1 MCSLYVLIIVGF
13 SLVTSHYGIEIRI
26 LALIAAVPENCQSF
40 TFHCFS
46 TDTRCFST
54 DTRCNKLY
62 LTSVIVN
69 ITIFYIIVVDGEVK
83 QEIEQSI

>member
-1 MCSLYVLIIVGF
+1 MCSLYVLIIVSF
-13 SLVTSHYGIEIRI
+13 SLVTCHNGIKIRI
-26 LALIAAVPENCQSF
+26 LALIASVPENCQSF
-40 TFHCFS
+40 TFHCV
-46 TDTRCFST
+46 ST

-62 LTSVIVN
+62 LSSVIVN

>member
-1 MCSLYVLIIVGF
+1 MCFLYVLIIVSF
-13 SLVTSHYGIEIRI
+13 SLVTSHYGIKIRI

-40 TFHCFS
+40 TFHCV
-46 TDTRCFST
+46 ST

-83 QEIEQSI
+83 QEIEKSI